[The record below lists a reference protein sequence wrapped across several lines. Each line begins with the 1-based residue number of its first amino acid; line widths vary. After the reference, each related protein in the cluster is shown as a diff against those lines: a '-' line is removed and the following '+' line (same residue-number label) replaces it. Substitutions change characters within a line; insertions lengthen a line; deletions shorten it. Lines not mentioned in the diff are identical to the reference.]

1 MLKTASQRVFPPI
14 RTLNYR
20 IASTKPGF
28 KPQLIYCS
36 IAFKKQIQLSMLS
49 NRRLLPLFCL
59 IAALSPMALAQVT
72 SASLSGTIT
81 DSSGASVPDTTVA
94 IKNTETGLSRTVSSD
109 GQGRYT
115 APDLPIGAYE
125 IQASKTGFQ
134 SAVRQGVVLT
144 VGSAPVI
151 DFQLNLGQVGETVNV
166 SGSVSEVETTTAA
179 VSSLVDQ
186 QQMRELPLNGRN
198 FEQLILLAPGAATYP
213 AAGTSSLV
221 GRSATYSISG
231 ARPEGYAILLDGED
245 QQNWWQRGSGAAVTG
260 TSLGI
265 EAIAE
270 FQTLTNTYSAEFG
283 GNGGVINAATKS
295 GTNQIHGSA
304 YDFLRNSAM
313 DARNF
318 FDGASPP
325 PFRKNQFGGSVG
337 GPIKKNKIFYFG
349 NYEGIRQLLG
359 TSTPVFVPSASSHAA
374 AAPNVQPIIALYPLP
389 TTDLGNGTGTLTEV
403 ANQVAHEDYFLGRLD
418 YNISDKDA
426 IFGRYLSDVGT
437 LVNPSAIPLWPVT
450 DLTHNQFATLNERH
464 LFSADAREFL

>member
-109 GQGRYT
+109 ARAAT
-115 APDLPIGAYE
+115 PRPI
-125 IQASKTGFQ
+125 FR
-134 SAVRQGVVLT
+134 SARTRFRHRRPAFNRQYAREWSSR
-144 VGSAPVI
+144 SAAHLVI

-213 AAGTSSLV
+213 AAGTSALV

-389 TTDLGNGTGTLTEV
+389 TTDLGKRNRHPDRSR
-403 ANQVAHEDYFLGRLD
+403 QPGR
-418 YNISDKDA
+418 
-426 IFGRYLSDVGT
+426 
-437 LVNPSAIPLWPVT
+437 P
-450 DLTHNQFATLNERH
+450 
-464 LFSADAREFL
+464 